1 MIIVSIAVVLFTLVG
16 IAFIWRRDDLAKA
29 QSVVAG
35 GTLPPGCVIAEGII
49 FFLMAIAALVL
60 HGLGWIG

>member
-1 MIIVSIAVVLFTLVG
+1 MAWVAVVLFTLVG
-16 IAFIWRRDDLAKA
+16 LAFIWRRDDLANA

-35 GTLPPGCVIAEGII
+35 GRLPAGCVIAEGVI

-60 HGLGWIG
+60 HHLGWFG

>member
-1 MIIVSIAVVLFTLVG
+1 MIVEIAVVLFTLVG
-16 IAFIWRRDDLAKA
+16 VAFIWRRDDLAKA

-35 GTLPPGCVIAEGII
+35 GTLPAGCVVAEGVI

-60 HGLGWIG
+60 HRLGWIG